1 MDGEPGVSRCQLLDT
16 EGINNEALRHSIE
29 NCSQRPMINHN
40 GEKFDKE
47 RIYTSNWIT
56 LLYSFKEHSAVN
68 QLYVK
73 NEQINA

>member
-47 RIYTSNWIT
+47 RIYTSN
-56 LLYSFKEHSAVN
+56 
-68 QLYVK
+68 
-73 NEQINA
+73 